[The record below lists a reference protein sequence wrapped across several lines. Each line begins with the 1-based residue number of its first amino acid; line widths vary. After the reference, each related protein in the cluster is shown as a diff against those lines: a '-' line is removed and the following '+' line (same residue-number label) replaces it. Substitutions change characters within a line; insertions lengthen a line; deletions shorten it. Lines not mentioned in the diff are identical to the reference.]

1 MSAPPS
7 ASANGSTPAGYYPD
21 PSIPGYVRYWDG
33 VAWVPGTSRPA
44 PRAGDPSAPPPAG
57 SGTAAPLPGGAP
69 TAPPPAPAVPQDAV
83 PGPREETGPVFLD
96 ETPEPASVSEPG
108 PAPAWRADASRQA
121 GFGADPERVS
131 WGAGSP
137 DAADAA
143 DAPDPAG
150 PAERAA
156 SVERPAPTGD
166 PQAPADA
173 RPAAGTSGGSAAGP
187 PVADPRGG
195 WLRPEPAAPVRE
207 DPPSTAPPEARPTPT
222 SRSDA
227 TFTLRAAR
235 PDSPPHPGAEAPA
248 PTGPSAPAPVAPSAP
263 APSAPAPAAPAP
275 APAPAPEPVRQ
286 PPAGQEQSGGWAQ
299 QVRELARPE
308 EAKGGAGPVTPWRPP
323 VSDPFLRAA
332 QEQARPAPFGRR
344 LAARLL
350 DTLVQGAVAG
360 AVAAPFVPKALDHW
374 RAQVD
379 AAEQAGVTREIWL
392 IDGTTGGYLAVV
404 VGAFLLFGLLYEALP
419 TARWGRTLGK
429 KVCGVQVLRM
439 AEQTPP
445 GFGAAAVRWLLH
457 GVLAL
462 VALGLLN
469 VAWSLFDRPWRQ
481 CWHDKA
487 AGTFVGRPTAGG
499 VRLG

>member
-44 PRAGDPSAPPPAG
+44 PRAGEPSPPPPAG
-57 SGTAAPLPGGAP
+57 ARGAAPLPGGAP

-96 ETPEPASVSEPG
+96 EAPEPPSVPEPG
-108 PAPAWRADASRQA
+108 PAPAWRADASRQS

-131 WGAGSP
+131 WGAGP
-137 DAADAA
+137 ADATDAA
-143 DAPDPAG
+143 DAPDAG
-150 PAERAA
+150 DGAA
-156 SVERPAPTGD
+156 SVQRPGPTGA
-166 PQAPADA
+166 PQAAADV
-173 RPAAGTSGGSAAGP
+173 RPAAGTSAGSSAGP

-195 WLRPEPAAPVRE
+195 WLRAEPAAPVRQA
-207 DPPSTAPPEARPTPT
+207 PPSTAPETRPAPT

-235 PDSPPHPGAEAPA
+235 PDSPPHPGAEAP
-248 PTGPSAPAPVAPSAP
+248 PPA

-275 APAPAPEPVRQ
+275 AAAPEPVRQ

-332 QEQARPAPFGRR
+332 QEQARPAPLGRR

-350 DTLVQGAVAG
+350 DSLVQGALAG